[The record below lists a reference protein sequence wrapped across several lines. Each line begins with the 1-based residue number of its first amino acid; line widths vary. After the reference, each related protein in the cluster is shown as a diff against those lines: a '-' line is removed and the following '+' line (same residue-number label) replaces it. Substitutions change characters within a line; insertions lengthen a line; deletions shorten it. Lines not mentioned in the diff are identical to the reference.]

1 MNLLDNAG
9 IKEKKYTHCAIARP
23 AHTHRHTHIMNYIV
37 SHGTCITVT
46 VEHLCLIE
54 DSFAV
59 LVEEEGGL
67 QEKVFN
73 FFLSY
78 SELLCMI
85 DYSDCLCES
94 LS

>member
-1 MNLLDNAG
+1 
-9 IKEKKYTHCAIARP
+9 
-23 AHTHRHTHIMNYIV
+23 MNYIV

-46 VEHLCLIE
+46 VEHVCLIE
-54 DSFAV
+54 DVVAV
-59 LVEEEGGL
+59 LVQEEGGL

-73 FFLSY
+73 AFLSY